1 MTPYE
6 NADKIADILD
16 EQIIELFAK
25 LKGLLSFD
33 ELNVFNSV
41 NSVYEEVIEQV
52 RLAYLLL
59 ARKIYKQNR
68 ILSDLE
74 SLSEQWVDALLE
86 SYDATT
92 KVVFINE
99 LERRFDRLKEAMIGS
114 PTPLQEIDNALKGI
128 ALVIRNFT
136 IRVEDEA
143 FLQAAEDDGVV
154 LIQWIAELDNRTC
167 HICEDRDMEI
177 YKLQDLPP
185 KPHIN
190 CRCHFRRV

>member
-41 NSVYEEVIEQV
+41 NLVYEEVIEQV

-143 FLQAAEDDGVV
+143 FLQAAKDDGVV

>member
-6 NADKIADILD
+6 NADKIADYLD
-16 EQIIELFAK
+16 GQIIEFFAN
-25 LKGLLSFD
+25 LKWLLSFD

-41 NSVYEEVIEQV
+41 NSVYDEVIEQV

-74 SLSEQWVDALLE
+74 SISEQWVDALLE

-99 LERRFDRLKEAMIGS
+99 LERQFDRLKESMISS
-114 PTPLQEIDNALKGI
+114 PTPLKEIENALKKI
-128 ALVIRNFT
+128 SLIIRNFT

-143 FLQAAEDDGVV
+143 FLQAAKDDNVKLV
-154 LIQWIAELDNRTC
+154 QWIAELDDRTC
-167 HICEDRDMEI
+167 HICEDRDMEV
-177 YKLQDLPP
+177 YELKDLPP